1 MWDYHDVLALRI
13 AKLKPGNPAVPATG
27 DNSTMG
33 LYMVLALASFS
44 AIAVVTSKAKRV

>member
-1 MWDYHDVLALRI
+1 MMWLDEDYNALVI
-13 AKLKPGNPAVPATG
+13 PKVVTNPNVPATG

-44 AIAVVTSKAKRV
+44 AIAVVTTKAKRV